1 QTGAQ
6 RLRHAARP
14 LRSPASLPTCRRL
27 GSYELLRFGPHLS
40 LEGAEFPDNFTLVI
54 FDTDVPDVNA

>member
-1 QTGAQ
+1 MLD
-6 RLRHAARP
+6 RV
-14 LRSPASLPTCRRL
+14 L